1 MADPAQQVPPS
12 PDAIAQMFKGYNGP
26 FLVAVQIGYL
36 LYGFYLAQLNTY
48 FNDHAASDAWYKW
61 LVIAVTCMCGLH
73 LGFGTGA
80 SWGVLVEGWGNPVV
94 WQKTPWEA
102 SMLPFTTGLTAFL
115 VQTFFAGRIVLIQRD
130 LVGKAL
136 AAVVALI
143 ALLALAGALGQMI
156 EFLTAGSNA
165 LDIAHLQLITRIW
178 TISSVAC
185 DVLIA
190 VIMIGILARTRQ
202 RTVFRST
209 RDTIKR
215 LIFQSIETG
224 TVTAVFMVLLLVC
237 YETMQKENTTYLV
250 WEYSLPPLYGN
261 VMLFVLNA
269 RQSFRKDNIKYDTSM
284 GGTPT
289 IGGSGRSQPAVKVDT
304 DVVARYDLDLES
316 NNLGRDGY
324 ADSKNIPMHSM

>member
-130 LVGKAL
+130 VVGKAL
-136 AAVVALI
+136 AALVASTYRPPRPRWRFGPDDRVPHRRLER
-143 ALLALAGALGQMI
+143 ARHRAPP
-156 EFLTAGSNA
+156 
-165 LDIAHLQLITRIW
+165 AHHPLW
-178 TISSVAC
+178 SISSVAC

-190 VIMIGILARTRQ
+190 VIMIGIVARTRQ

-324 ADSKNIPMHSM
+324 A

>member
-1 MADPAQQVPPS
+1 MADPAQQ
-12 PDAIAQMFKGYNGP
+12 
-26 FLVAVQIGYL
+26 LVAVQIGYL

-130 LVGKAL
+130 MVGKAL
-136 AAVVALI
+136 AALVAVT

-156 EFLTAGSNA
+156 E
-165 LDIAHLQLITRIW
+165 
-178 TISSVAC
+178 
-185 DVLIA
+185 
-190 VIMIGILARTRQ
+190 LARTRQ

-304 DVVARYDLDLES
+304 DVIARYDLDLES